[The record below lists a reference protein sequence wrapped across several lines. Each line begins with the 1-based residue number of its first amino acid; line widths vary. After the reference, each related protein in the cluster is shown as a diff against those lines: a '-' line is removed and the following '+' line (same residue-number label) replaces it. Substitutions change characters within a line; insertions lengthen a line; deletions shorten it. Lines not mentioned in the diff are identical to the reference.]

1 MDLENRKRKKE
12 QGWKLTKLKAFKL
25 CHLEGWTDCT
35 HWLILGI
42 AHSQHVNKQ
51 QVKLIEITPV
61 FQVQHKIQLKTSRL
75 KVIKLVTCSLPL
87 TLSHHHAMAINQKC
101 RQFTMSMRQSK
112 SSFGIQFLEI
122 ELFTQIYAISHVAW
136 NIGTMLLVLWTLQK
150 STCFPMNGF
159 YKGYYCYRTVLQ

>member
-61 FQVQHKIQLKTSRL
+61 FQVQHKIQLKTSHL

-112 SSFGIQFLEI
+112 SSFGIHSVFRNWAVHPDLCN
-122 ELFTQIYAISHVAW
+122 FPRCVKHWHNAFSTVNVAK
-136 NIGTMLLVLWTLQK
+136 IDLLSNEWVL
-150 STCFPMNGF
+150 
-159 YKGYYCYRTVLQ
+159 